1 MSRQNYRKNLYFLC
15 VFTIWFLLTL
25 DVVYVIVYMLRY
37 LCPFLDGIGI
47 FTFVFERNVD
57 MKKHLFKSLI
67 AIALSLVI
75 CAMPAFAANTI
86 SFENGGISLDVYK
99 DANGKVNEDYVK
111 VTVKYTATRDEAAE
125 EMSRITFALS
135 ATEPSQELAGN
146 EAKVVY
152 LDEQVTPTKDSTYSF
167 VIEKT
172 RIQSALEKENLA
184 DIEGL
189 SLIFKM
195 GGVGVEEAAVE
206 KVVYNT
212 PKDTM
217 YGDVNGDDAI
227 DFLDA
232 LMTLNYYAGN
242 YELPVE
248 KHEAADVNGDNSID
262 FLDALMILN
271 CYAGNLKYEDMI
283 GNR

>member
-1 MSRQNYRKNLYFLC
+1 
-15 VFTIWFLLTL
+15 
-25 DVVYVIVYMLRY
+25 
-37 LCPFLDGIGI
+37 
-47 FTFVFERNVD
+47 
-57 MKKHLFKSLI
+57 MKKQLVKSLI
-67 AIALSLVI
+67 SLCLSLVI

-86 SFENGGISLDVYK
+86 AIEDGGISLDVYK
-99 DANGKVNEDYVK
+99 DASGNVNEDYVK
-111 VTVKYTATRDEAAE
+111 VTVKYTATPDETAE

-135 ATEPSQELAGN
+135 ATDPSEKLAGN
-146 EAKVVY
+146 EAQVVY
-152 LDEQVTPTKDSTYSF
+152 LDEQVTPTDDSTYSF
-167 VIEKT
+167 VIEKS
-172 RIQSALEKENLA
+172 RIQSALGKEKIE

-189 SLIFKM
+189 SLYFKM
-195 GGVGVEEAAVE
+195 GGTGVEEAAVKE
-206 KVVYNT
+206 VVYNT

-217 YGDVNGDDAI
+217 YGDVNGDNSV

-248 KHEAADVNGDNSID
+248 KHKVADVNGDNSVD

>member
-1 MSRQNYRKNLYFLC
+1 MYG
-15 VFTIWFLLTL
+15 
-25 DVVYVIVYMLRY
+25 VYVIVYILKY
-37 LCPFLDGIGI
+37 LCPFLDEIGI
-47 FTFVFERNVD
+47 FTSVFERNVD

-67 AIALSLVI
+67 AIALSLAI

-111 VTVKYTATRDEAAE
+111 VTVKYTATHDEAAE

-135 ATEPSQELAGN
+135 ATEPSQKLAGN

-195 GGVGVEEAAVE
+195 GGVGVEEAAVAD
-206 KVVYNT
+206 VVYYS
-212 PKDTM
+212 PKNAL
-217 YGDVNGDDAI
+217 YGDLYTDGFVDSSDALAMLRADAQLLTLTAEQSELGDILGDGTVDSADALAVLR
-227 DFLDA
+227 LDA
-232 LMTLNYYAGN
+232 QLIT
-242 YELPVE
+242 YEQIMSVRE
-248 KHEAADVNGDNSID
+248 Q
-262 FLDALMILN
+262 
-271 CYAGNLKYEDMI
+271 NLS
-283 GNR
+283 N